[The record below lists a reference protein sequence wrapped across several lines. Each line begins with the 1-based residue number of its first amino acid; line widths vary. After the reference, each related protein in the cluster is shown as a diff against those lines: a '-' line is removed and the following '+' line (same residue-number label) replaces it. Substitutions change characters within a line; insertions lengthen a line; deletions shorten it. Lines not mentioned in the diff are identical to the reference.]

1 MIRALIFDF
10 DGLILETEWPC
21 FQAWQEIYRE
31 YNCDLPFE
39 KWTACVGG
47 TDQDFDP
54 HVYLESLLGQTL
66 SSEELKERFSRRL
79 TVLVEELSILPGVE
93 HYVSEARR
101 LGLKVGLAS
110 NSSRRWV
117 HGHLQRLGLYDQ
129 FDVIKCKDEVSNPKP
144 DPDLYLAVLDELNIP
159 AEQAIA
165 FEDSPHGV
173 MAARRAGIFCVAVPT
188 AITKLLP
195 LDHASMRLTSLA
207 DIPLE
212 SLLAQI
218 EKQQEEATGFLA

>member
-1 MIRALIFDF
+1 MIQALIFDF

-21 FQAWQEIYRE
+21 FQSWQEIYSE

-54 HVYLESLLGQTL
+54 HAYLQSLLGQTL
-66 SSEELKERFSRRL
+66 PREELKERSRRRQI
-79 TVLVEELSILPGVE
+79 ELIEKLPILPGVE
-93 HYVSEARR
+93 RYVSEARR

-117 HGHLQRLGLYDQ
+117 HDHLQRLGLYDQ
-129 FDVIKCKDEVSNPKP
+129 FDVMKCKDEVSNPKP
-144 DPDLYLAVLDELNIP
+144 DPELYLAVLDELKIP
-159 AEQAIA
+159 AEQAVA
-165 FEDSPHGV
+165 FEDSPHGI

-195 LDHASMRLTSLA
+195 LDHASLQVTSLA
-207 DIPLE
+207 DVPLE
-212 SLLAQI
+212 SLLAQV
-218 EKQQEEATGFLA
+218 EKQQKEAVQLS

>member
-1 MIRALIFDF
+1 MIQALIFDF

-21 FQAWQEIYRE
+21 FQSWQEIYSE

-54 HVYLESLLGQTL
+54 HAYLQSLLGQTL
-66 SSEELKERFSRRL
+66 PREELKERSRRRQI
-79 TVLVEELSILPGVE
+79 ELIEKLPILPGVE
-93 HYVSEARR
+93 RYVSEARR

-144 DPDLYLAVLDELNIP
+144 DPELYLAVLDELKIP
-159 AEQAIA
+159 AEQAVA

-195 LDHASMRLTSLA
+195 LDHASLQVTSLA
-207 DIPLE
+207 DVPLE
-212 SLLAQI
+212 SLLAHV
-218 EKQQEEATGFLA
+218 EKQQKEGVQLS

>member
-1 MIRALIFDF
+1 MIQALIFDF

-21 FQAWQEIYRE
+21 FQAWQEICRE
-31 YNCDLPFE
+31 YDCDLPFE
-39 KWTACVGG
+39 TWVVCVGG

-54 HVYLESLLGQTL
+54 HAYLETSLGRTL
-66 SSEELKERFSRRL
+66 PREELKERFLRRYMM
-79 TVLVEELSILPGVE
+79 LVEKLSILPGVE
-93 HYVSEARR
+93 RYMSEARR

-117 HGHLQRLGLYDQ
+117 HEHLQRLGLYDQ

-144 DPDLYLAVLDELNIP
+144 DPELYLTVLDELGAS
-159 AEQAIA
+159 AEQAVA

-173 MAARRAGIFCVAVPT
+173 RAARRAGIFCVAVPNAMT
-188 AITKLLP
+188 EHLP
-195 LDHASMRLTSLA
+195 LDHASLRLTSLA

-212 SLLAQI
+212 SLLARV
-218 EKQQEEATGFLA
+218 EKQQGETVQLS

>member
-1 MIRALIFDF
+1 MIQALIFDF

-21 FQAWQEIYRE
+21 FQSWQEIYRA

-39 KWTACVGG
+39 KWVVCVGG

-54 HVYLESLLGQTL
+54 HAYLESLLCQTL
-66 SSEELKERFSRRL
+66 PREELKERSRRRQIML
-79 TVLVEELSILPGVE
+79 IEELSILPGVE
-93 HYVSEARR
+93 HYMSEARR

-117 HGHLQRLGLYDQ
+117 HEHLQRLGIYDQ
-129 FDVIKCKDEVSNPKP
+129 FDVMKCKDEVSKPKP
-144 DPDLYLAVLDELNIP
+144 DPELYLAVLDELGIS
-159 AEQAIA
+159 AEQAVA

-173 MAARRAGIFCVAVPT
+173 QAARRAGIFCVAVPN
-188 AITKLLP
+188 AITMHLP
-195 LDHASMRLTSLA
+195 LDHASLRLTSLA

-212 SLLAQI
+212 ALLAQI
-218 EKQQEEATGFLA
+218 EKQQKEATGFLA

>member
-1 MIRALIFDF
+1 MIQALIFDF

-21 FQAWQEIYRE
+21 FQSWQEIYSE

-54 HVYLESLLGQTL
+54 HAYLQSLLGQTL
-66 SSEELKERFSRRL
+66 PREELKERSRRRQI
-79 TVLVEELSILPGVE
+79 ELIEKLPILPGVE
-93 HYVSEARR
+93 RYVSEARR
-101 LGLKVGLAS
+101 LGLKIGLAS

-117 HGHLQRLGLYDQ
+117 HDHLQRLGLYDQ
-129 FDVIKCKDEVSNPKP
+129 FDVMKCKDEVSNPKP
-144 DPDLYLAVLDELNIP
+144 DPELYLAVLDELKIP
-159 AEQAIA
+159 AEQAVA
-165 FEDSPHGV
+165 FEDSPHGI

-195 LDHASMRLTSLA
+195 LDHASLQVTSLA
-207 DIPLE
+207 DVPLE
-212 SLLAQI
+212 SLLAQV
-218 EKQQEEATGFLA
+218 EKQQKEAVQLS